1 MTAQVRTATQADS
14 EGIIALLQANELPTS
29 DLAECRPEFVVVE
42 DSGELIGTGGVQVFG
57 DAALVRS
64 VAIAKD
70 RQKTGLGTS
79 LLGELE
85 RHASAQGVRELVL
98 LTQTA
103 EPFFARHGYSRVERV
118 SVPQPI
124 QATAEFRSLC
134 PASAVCM
141 VKRLTSSRR
150 SNAQLPDVTCARSQD
165 DWYAESIA
173 HYGSSLARL
182 ARGYEAQPD
191 RREPI

>member
-1 MTAQVRTATQADS
+1 MTTQVRTATQADAPR
-14 EGIIALLQANELPTS
+14 IVALLQANELPTS
-29 DLAECRPEFVVVE
+29 DLADCRPEFVVIE
-42 DSGELIGTGGVQVFG
+42 DGDELIGTGGVQVFG

-70 RQKTGLGTS
+70 RQKTGLGSS

-85 RHASAQGVRELVL
+85 RHASALGIRELVL

-103 EPFFARHGYSRVERV
+103 EQFFTRHGYTRVARA
-118 SVPQPI
+118 SVPSRI

-141 VKRLTSSRR
+141 SKRLT
-150 SNAQLPDVTCARSQD
+150 
-165 DWYAESIA
+165 
-173 HYGSSLARL
+173 
-182 ARGYEAQPD
+182 
-191 RREPI
+191 